1 MKGFIEITTVE
12 PVYPQKPEPTD
23 PGSEEWLMWSAG
35 STDYT
40 AEPLL
45 KTHRFIVPVGDI
57 LEVMDRYPDDKPW
70 LGCHITRVSARASAR
85 GYDYRQGE
93 TDVHE
98 AYDEIR
104 QRIIEATTP

>member
-1 MKGFIEITTVE
+1 MKGFIEVTAVE

-23 PGSEEWLMWSAG
+23 PGSEEWLLWSVD

-40 AEPLL
+40 GEPLL
-45 KTHRFIVPVGDI
+45 KTHRFIVPVSDI

-70 LGCHITRVSARASAR
+70 LGCRITRVSARA
-85 GYDYRQGE
+85 YDYRQGGI
-93 TDVHE
+93 DVHE